1 MHYQYILENAS
12 MLTTP
17 FGAVKFPWIKKNYGG
32 SSNALMRT
40 YVKRLLTFSC
50 FKAGVGRLTP
60 SSSSGTLNTSNY
72 IGALLIAK
80 NLQDGFASKS
90 SSLTGTAMSSSSS

>member
-17 FGAVKFPWIKKNYGG
+17 FGAVKFPWIKKIMG
-32 SSNALMRT
+32 APLMRT